1 MVLLIEVD
9 QFPSS
14 RMSPATTTLA
24 VRAQAAVFPSN
35 KIGKKNTTSSTNNS
49 HLRGTKN
56 LLTKYCLSGKFRS

>member
-14 RMSPATTTLA
+14 RMSPATTLA

-35 KIGKKNTTSSTNNS
+35 KIGKKNTTSTNNS